1 MAGSRSS
8 STAAAMAPTA
18 SIPPTGG
25 TPAGLRPRGRPT
37 TMATPPPP
45 PVSPSAAASVPSAAG
60 GGDDGGGG
68 GGGGPPLASPPSG
81 GIGLTYAA
89 AGVNIS
95 AEASAVKSLL
105 RAFGGSGP
113 PPRPTGTRGALA
125 ETGSNFSGLLA
136 FGPSTYLAL
145 ATDGVGTKLLLAA
158 ALGHYETV
166 PIDCMAMNVN
176 DLLCIG
182 AEPLAFVDYIA
193 APAPDDAA
201 WAALGRGLGAAC
213 RAARVSLAGGE
224 SASLPEMVREVDM
237 AGTALGWLPV
247 GDELDGGRI
256 APGDAI
262 IGLPASGVHSNGFSL
277 ARKCVDASGLGLT
290 DAAPF
295 DVTAPGVTRA
305 GGDAIA
311 RIGDGGTDKPV
322 TVGEVLLHPTYIY
335 VDPLVDLFAATKG
348 GKAEPFGVSP
358 TAAAAA
364 ARPPPCAYSDLHGV
378 ANITGGGLSNLLRL
392 KDGAGYD
399 LTDPLPVLPEFN
411 WLQAVGGVTD
421 REMYRTFNMGMGM
434 ALVVDAAVAPTVVE
448 WLNERLPGCKI
459 VGTVNGS
466 GVVTHA
472 VEGVTFD
479 EY

>member
-1 MAGSRSS
+1 MA
-8 STAAAMAPTA
+8 
-18 SIPPTGG
+18 
-25 TPAGLRPRGRPT
+25 
-37 TMATPPPP
+37 ATPPSAPSSASAPP
-45 PVSPSAAASVPSAAG
+45 PPR
-60 GGDDGGGG
+60 
-68 GGGGPPLASPPSG
+68 

-89 AGVNIS
+89 AGVNIT

-105 RAFGGSGP
+105 RAFAGSGP
-113 PPRPTGTRGALA
+113 PPRPAGARGALA
-125 ETGSNFSGLLA
+125 ETASNFSGLIA

-145 ATDGVGTKLLLAA
+145 ATDGVGTKLLLAS

-201 WAALGRGLGAAC
+201 WAAMGRGLGAAC

-247 GDELDGGRI
+247 GDELDGGRV
-256 APGDAI
+256 APGDAV

-290 DAAPF
+290 DPAPF
-295 DVTAPGVTRA
+295 CVTAPGVPRA
-305 GGDAIA
+305 GGDGIA
-311 RIGDGGTDKPV
+311 RIGGATDATPV
-322 TVGEVLLHPTYIY
+322 TLGEVLLHPTYIY
-335 VDPLVDLFAATKG
+335 VDPLVDLFAAAKG
-348 GKAEPFGVSP
+348 GKAEPFGVRP
-358 TAAAAA
+358 TGAAADATAADAAVG
-364 ARPPPCAYSDLHGV
+364 PPPCAYSDLHGV

-392 KDGAGYD
+392 KDGAGYE
-399 LTDPLPVLPEFN
+399 LADPLPVLPEFK
-411 WLQAVGGVTD
+411 WLQAVGGVAD

-434 ALVVDAAVAPTVVE
+434 ALVVDATVAPAVVE
-448 WLNERLPGCKI
+448 WLNERLPGCKV
-459 VGTVNGS
+459 VGTVNES

-472 VEGVTFD
+472 VDGVPFD

>member
-1 MAGSRSS
+1 MA
-8 STAAAMAPTA
+8 
-18 SIPPTGG
+18 
-25 TPAGLRPRGRPT
+25 
-37 TMATPPPP
+37 ATPPS
-45 PVSPSAAASVPSAAG
+45 SPSSASVP
-60 GGDDGGGG
+60 
-68 GGGGPPLASPPSG
+68 PPPS

-89 AGVNIS
+89 AGVNIT

-105 RAFGGSGP
+105 RAFAGSGP
-113 PPRPTGTRGALA
+113 PPRPAGARGTLA
-125 ETGSNFSGLLA
+125 ETASNFSGLIA

-145 ATDGVGTKLLLAA
+145 ATDGVGTKLLLAS

-201 WAALGRGLGAAC
+201 WAAMGRGLGAAC

-247 GDELDGGRI
+247 GDELDGGRV
-256 APGDAI
+256 APGDAV

-295 DVTAPGVTRA
+295 CVTAPGVPRA
-305 GGDAIA
+305 GGDGIA
-311 RIGDGGTDKPV
+311 RIGGATDATPV
-322 TVGEVLLHPTYIY
+322 TLGEVLLHPTYIY
-335 VDPLVDLFAATKG
+335 VDPLVDLFAAAKG
-348 GKAEPFGVSP
+348 GKAEPFGVRP
-358 TAAAAA
+358 TGAAVDATAADAAVG
-364 ARPPPCAYSDLHGV
+364 PPPCAYSDLHGV

-392 KDGAGYD
+392 KDGAGYE
-399 LTDPLPVLPEFN
+399 LADPLPVLPEFK
-411 WLQAVGGVTD
+411 WLQAVGGVAD

-434 ALVVDAAVAPTVVE
+434 ALVVDATVAPAVVE
-448 WLNERLPGCKI
+448 WLNERLPGCKV
-459 VGTVNGS
+459 VGTVNES

-472 VEGVTFD
+472 VDGVTFD